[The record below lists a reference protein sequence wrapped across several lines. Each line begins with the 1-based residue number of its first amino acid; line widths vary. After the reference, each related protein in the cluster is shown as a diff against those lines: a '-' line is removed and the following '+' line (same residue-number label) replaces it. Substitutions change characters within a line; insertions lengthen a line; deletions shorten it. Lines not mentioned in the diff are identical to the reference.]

1 MSKKYVIILSIF
13 LSLVTIA
20 FSGCIEEEKEKPKNI
35 VETASAN
42 DDFETLVTAV
52 VAAGLDGTLSDE
64 SADFTVFAPSDD
76 AFAALD
82 PVFLTDLVENDTAT
96 LTSILT
102 YHVIS
107 SNVMSTDLSD
117 GMRVETVNGKY
128 ITIKI
133 EDGNVYV
140 DDAMVSSVDI
150 ECSNGVIH
158 VLDAVIVPKDNIV
171 ETAIANDD
179 FETLVTAVVAAGL
192 DGTLSDESADFTVF
206 APTDDAFAALDPVF
220 LTDLVE
226 NDTATL
232 TSILTYH
239 VISSNVMSTDLSD
252 GMNVA
257 TVEGSTID
265 ITIEDGKVFIN
276 DAQVILVDI
285 ECSNGV
291 IHVIDQVIVP
301 P

>member
-1 MSKKYVIILSIF
+1 MKNKNFIF
-13 LSLVTIA
+13 LGVCLITLGLVL
-20 FSGCIEEEKEKPKNI
+20 SGCIEEEEEKPKNI

-42 DDFETLVTAV
+42 EDFETLATAV

-64 SADFTVFAPSDD
+64 SAEFTVFAPTDD

-82 PVFLTDLVENDTAT
+82 PVFLTNLVENDTAT

-107 SNVMSTDLSD
+107 GSVMSADLTD

-128 ITIKI
+128 ITIEI

-140 DDAMVSSVDI
+140 DDAMVTTVDI

-171 ETAIANDD
+171 ETAIANED
-179 FETLVTAVVAAGL
+179 FETLATAVVAAGL
-192 DGTLSDESADFTVF
+192 DGTLSDESAEFTVF

-220 LTDLVE
+220 LTNLVE

-239 VISSNVMSTDLSD
+239 VISGSVMSADLTD
-252 GMNVA
+252 GMRVA
-257 TVEGSTID
+257 TVEGSTIN

-276 DAQVILVDI
+276 DAQVIQADI